1 MAADT
6 SLPRSYKFFYVKR
19 TPDGFLHAAQQI
31 NKNTTFPGY
40 NPIEGDWCL
49 VVAPTGICVNGDYG
63 TNPPL
68 EEMREMADLMREAVE
83 AFDHVS
89 GESEI
94 ARLRADVDAAN
105 ARAAAAEAERDA
117 LREKLR
123 MWWGSELS
131 DFSSAE
137 TIVKLQ
143 GILNDNAVTAQP
155 ADGIAA
161 EWTPKIGDRV
171 QVRETGAFYTVK
183 GTKEHW
189 GVAYVLVDESGREE
203 EDIYYDF
210 ELQSAD

>member
-105 ARAAAAEAERDA
+105 ARAAAAERERDA
-117 LREKLR
+117 AFTLLTDAREALDLE
-123 MWWGSELS
+123 GVLGE
-131 DFSSAE
+131 DFNTQYLALMG
-137 TIVKLQ
+137 TP
-143 GILNDNAVTAQP
+143 ATAQP
-155 ADGIAA
+155 ADGSAA

-171 QVRETGAFYTVK
+171 QVKETGEFYTVK